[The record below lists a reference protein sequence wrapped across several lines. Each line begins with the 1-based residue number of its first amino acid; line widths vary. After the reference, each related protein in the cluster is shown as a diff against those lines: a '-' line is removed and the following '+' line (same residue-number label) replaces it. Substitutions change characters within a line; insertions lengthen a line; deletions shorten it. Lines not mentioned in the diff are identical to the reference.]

1 MIDRARIRVWLRR
14 AQWVVL
20 PLLVLGLA
28 EAFVRATADRVPSWY
43 GAADWLAQR
52 EPVKA
57 IFVGSSRVQ
66 AAILPSAFERVLAET
81 GRPQGIALN
90 LGRGYT
96 TDSQHY
102 LGLRNLLAKRPEAL
116 RGVTVFAE
124 APGGIPYE
132 SRWQTTP
139 WAMAAQP
146 WLLVDLLRPSDLPR
160 FWRWS
165 GLDFETRLH
174 LSVRVLLR
182 RLSLFNRRERVREQW
197 LGEVLPAI
205 ARGTTPVLTSVRMP
219 GDDLRGP
226 AHLTSIRSDSTALA
240 AARATAR
247 SIGEEMSRNQ
257 NAWRNW
263 HGTIPEELVRLVQGA
278 GGRVVFFEPPQ
289 SEVLMRSYRTKLRQE
304 DVAIFARLAREWGAC
319 VVRPAF
325 AYSDDDL
332 PDLWHLRPERVAEYT
347 RAVATAWLQTC
358 SPER

>member
-1 MIDRARIRVWLRR
+1 MIDRARFRVWLQR

-28 EAFVRATADRVPSWY
+28 EAFVRSTADRVPSWY
-43 GAADWLAQR
+43 GAADRLAQR
-52 EPVKA
+52 EPVKV

-66 AAILPSAFERVLAET
+66 AAILPSAFEQVLAEA
-81 GRPQGIALN
+81 GRPRATTLN

-96 TDSQHY
+96 TDLQHY
-102 LGLRNLLAKRPEAL
+102 LGLRNLLTERPDAM

-139 WAMAAQP
+139 WAMNAQP

-197 LGEVLPAI
+197 LDQVLPAM
-205 ARGTTPVLTSVRMP
+205 ALGTRPVLTPVRVL

-226 AHLTSIRSDSTALA
+226 GHLTSIRTDPTALA
-240 AARATAR
+240 AAREAAR
-247 SIGEEMSRNQ
+247 SIGEQMSRYQ
-257 NAWRNW
+257 GSLSNW

-289 SEVLMRSYRTKLRQE
+289 SEVFMRSYRTKLRQE
-304 DVAIFARLAREWGAC
+304 DVALFASLARDWG
-319 VVRPAF
+319 R
-325 AYSDDDL
+325 
-332 PDLWHLRPERVAEYT
+332 LRGAAGLRV
-347 RAVATAWLQTC
+347 LG
-358 SPER
+358 